1 MPSLREC
8 RAYAVGVTLPVSE
21 PQLFNTPLEAG
32 VRALLILD
40 AFAPQTFDLATM
52 SLLDYY
58 IVHTSDA
65 GGPPSLHPEINARA
79 GEYFVRRQL
88 VEEGLLLMAR
98 ASLVEQVLTAS
109 GIAFRAHET
118 ATAMIDLFGSSY
130 NSRLA
135 QAADWLASEAA
146 TKGMD
151 SFISGLKYGLERWSH
166 EIVGRADGND

>member
-1 MPSLREC
+1 
-8 RAYAVGVTLPVSE
+8 VGVSLATPQ

-32 VRALLILD
+32 VRALIILD
-40 AFAPQTFDLATM
+40 AFAPQAFDLATM

-58 IVHTSDA
+58 IVHTGDA
-65 GGPPSLHPEINARA
+65 GGPPSLHPDINARA
-79 GEYFVRRQL
+79 GEYFVRRHL

-98 ASLVEQVLTAS
+98 ASLVEQVFTGS

-135 QAADWLASEAA
+135 EAAEWLAAEAA
-146 TKGMD
+146 AKGID
-151 SFISGLKYGLERWSH
+151 AFISGLKDGLDRWSH
-166 EIVGRADGND
+166 EIVGKATDDV

>member
-1 MPSLREC
+1 MGVSLPI
-8 RAYAVGVTLPVSE
+8 AQ

-40 AFAPQTFDLATM
+40 AFAPQAFDLATM

-58 IVHTSDA
+58 IVHTGDA

-79 GEYFVRRQL
+79 GEYFVRRHL

-98 ASLVEQVLTAS
+98 ASLVEQVFTGR

-118 ATAMIDLFGSSY
+118 ATAMIDLFGSAY

-135 QAADWLASEAA
+135 KAAQWLAIEAA
-146 TKGMD
+146 AQGVD
-151 SFISGLKYGLERWSH
+151 AFILGLKNGLERWSH
-166 EIVGRADGND
+166 EIVGKAASDV

>member
-1 MPSLREC
+1 MGLSLPI
-8 RAYAVGVTLPVSE
+8 AQ

-40 AFAPQTFDLATM
+40 AFAPQAFDLATM

-79 GEYFVRRQL
+79 GEYFVRRHL

-98 ASLVEQVLTAS
+98 ASLVEQVFTDS

-118 ATAMIDLFGSSY
+118 ATAMIDLFGTAY
-130 NSRLA
+130 NRRLA
-135 QAADWLASEAA
+135 EAAQWLAREAVA
-146 TKGMD
+146 QGGDPFIRTLRD
-151 SFISGLKYGLERWSH
+151 SLERWSH
-166 EIVGRADGND
+166 EIVGKVAYDV

>member
-1 MPSLREC
+1 MGL
-8 RAYAVGVTLPVSE
+8 TLPIAQ

-40 AFAPQTFDLATM
+40 AFAPQAFDLGTM

-58 IVHTSDA
+58 IVHTGDA

-79 GEYFVRRQL
+79 GEYFVRRHL

-98 ASLVEQVLTAS
+98 ASLVEQVFTGS

-118 ATAMIDLFGSSY
+118 ATAMIDLFGSAY
-130 NSRLA
+130 NRRLA
-135 QAADWLASEAA
+135 EAAQWLAREAVDQ
-146 TKGMD
+146 GVD
-151 SFISGLKYGLERWSH
+151 VFIQGLKDDLERRSY
-166 EIVGRADGND
+166 EIVGRAAGNV

>member
-1 MPSLREC
+1 
-8 RAYAVGVTLPVSE
+8 VGLTLPIAQ

-40 AFAPQTFDLATM
+40 AFAPQAFDLATM

-58 IVHTSDA
+58 IVHTGDA

-79 GEYFVRRQL
+79 GEYFVRRHL

-98 ASLVEQVLTAS
+98 ASLVEQVFTGS

-118 ATAMIDLFGSSY
+118 AINTPASTRPAKQQSDGSSNRTPPSADTTRVLAVPKSIAKSALPAPG
-130 NSRLA
+130 NSL
-135 QAADWLASEAA
+135 L
-146 TKGMD
+146 
-151 SFISGLKYGLERWSH
+151 ISAR
-166 EIVGRADGND
+166 

>member
-1 MPSLREC
+1 MGLSMPI
-8 RAYAVGVTLPVSE
+8 AK

-40 AFAPQTFDLATM
+40 AFAPQAFDLATVA
-52 SLLDYY
+52 LLDYY

-79 GEYFVRRQL
+79 GEYFVRRHL

-98 ASLVEQVLTAS
+98 ASLVEQVFTGS

-118 ATAMIDLFGSSY
+118 ATAMIDLFGSAY
-130 NSRLA
+130 NRRLA
-135 QAADWLASEAA
+135 EAA
-146 TKGMD
+146 QWLSREAIDQGID
-151 SFISGLKYGLERWSH
+151 SFIQGLKNGLERWSH
-166 EIVGRADGND
+166 EIVGREADNV